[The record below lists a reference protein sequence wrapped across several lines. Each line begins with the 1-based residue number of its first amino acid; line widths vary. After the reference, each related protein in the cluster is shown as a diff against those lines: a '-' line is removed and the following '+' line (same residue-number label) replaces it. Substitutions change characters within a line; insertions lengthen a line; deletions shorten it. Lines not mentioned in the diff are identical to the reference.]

1 MTTINR
7 RPAISDMHR
16 REVHS
21 STAPPGRRLGAS
33 VNGYNPD
40 KGFGFVK
47 LADGSGDAFLHVS
60 VVERSGHGSMPPATL
75 EVRIGAG
82 PKGPQVT
89 EILSVDT
96 STASQERPRPARPE
110 RTAYPPADQVTVEEF
125 GTVKWYNAA
134 KGFGFIG
141 PDQGGKDISCTR
153 RFWSA
158 PGSWAW
164 QRASASLL
172 T

>member
-1 MTTINR
+1 M
-7 RPAISDMHR
+7 
-16 REVHS
+16 
-21 STAPPGRRLGAS
+21 
-33 VNGYNPD
+33 
-40 KGFGFVK
+40 
-47 LADGSGDAFLHVS
+47 
-60 VVERSGHGSMPPATL
+60 VERSGHGSMPPGATL

-110 RTAYPPADQVTVEEF
+110 RTAYPPADQATVEEF

-141 PDQGGKDISCTR
+141 PDQGGKDIFVHASVLERSGITGLAEGQR
-153 RFWSA
+153 VA
-158 PGSWAW
+158 ADVALGSKGPEAAGL
-164 QRASASLL
+164 RLI
-172 T
+172 